1 MFRSNA
7 QIAPSVNV
15 YCLAGEPLFTLGD
28 RHDVTLAALQA
39 TGIELGSSVSR
50 PPAQVLEKSPLHL
63 EASMNLAF
71 DADGL
76 LEPDARAQLV
86 VLRSL
91 AGQYGPGLLT
101 VLVHLQ
107 NGEDRRQANAL
118 SDLEDVYPSALH
130 YDRKAT
136 TNVPV
141 DAIRLFSSQGRLLE
155 EWRGFQNAATLGG
168 AVRARLGAPPFAHLQ
183 RPETS
188 EEKQ

>member
-1 MFRSNA
+1 
-7 QIAPSVNV
+7 
-15 YCLAGEPLFTLGD
+15 
-28 RHDVTLAALQA
+28 
-39 TGIELGSSVSR
+39 
-50 PPAQVLEKSPLHL
+50 
-63 EASMNLAF
+63 
-71 DADGL
+71 
-76 LEPDARAQLV
+76 
-86 VLRSL
+86 LRSL